1 MRASLPIPDWRAR
14 RPGKSYCTGDFP
26 ISFYGLHK
34 HSLPGL
40 PRERQ
45 DGGLKRYPIQISPR
59 IAAGKAGGI
68 TLGVLGVGRSKI
80 TRRHVARSPGRGKE
94 WLRSRPLSR
103 IRTCSPQLRTLLLYP
118 LSYEGH
124 ETRTEEGAA
133 YGLASA
139 GSPRPSFCLVSWFF
153 WAP

>member
-40 PRERQ
+40 PREGQ
-45 DGGLKRYPIQISPR
+45 GVLPW
-59 IAAGKAGGI
+59 
-68 TLGVLGVGRSKI
+68 GVLGVGRSKI

-124 ETRTEEGAA
+124 ETRTEEGAV

-139 GSPRPSFCLVSWFF
+139 GSPDRLFVLFLGFSGHRSLL
-153 WAP
+153 